1 MDAASGTARALRLR
15 AAALNA
21 VRQYFDGR
29 GYLHVETP
37 VRLATPALE
46 DHIDAIPAAGAWLR
60 TSPELHLK
68 RLLADGLP
76 RIYEIGPCFRA
87 GEEGRRHL
95 PEFTMVEWYA
105 AGMDY
110 GDMIAETEG
119 LVAAILADAAVQRA
133 WPGPL
138 APGVELRAPWERV
151 TVREAYRRHAGWDP
165 LEAYEADR
173 FDLDLVGKVEPALPA
188 GHAVVLM
195 DYPPAAAAL
204 ARCRPGPPPV
214 AERWELYAGGLELA
228 NAFSELTD
236 VAEQRRR
243 FEDCA
248 EGRRRRG
255 QEVYP
260 LDEPFLSALA
270 RGLPASAGVA
280 LGFDRLLML
289 LTGTR
294 DIGEVRAFVPPVPR
308 GAAESPPRH

>member
-1 MDAASGTARALRLR
+1 MDAASGTARTLRFR
-15 AAALNA
+15 AAALHA
-21 VRQYFDGR
+21 VRRFFDGR

-37 VRLATPALE
+37 LRVATPALE

-60 TSPELHLK
+60 TSPEFHLK
-68 RLLADGLP
+68 RLLAEGLP
-76 RIYEIGPCFRA
+76 RVYEIGSCFRA

-105 AGMDY
+105 AGLDY
-110 GDMIAETEG
+110 RDMIAETEA
-119 LVAAILADAAVQRA
+119 LVAAILADEAVRAAWER
-133 WPGPL
+133 PL
-138 APGVELRAPWERV
+138 APGVDLRAPWMRL
-151 TVREAYRRHAGWDP
+151 TVGEAYRRHAGWDP
-165 LEAYEADR
+165 VAAFDADR

-188 GHAVVLM
+188 DRALVLM

-204 ARCRPGPPPV
+204 SRCRPGPPPV
-214 AERWELYAGGLELA
+214 AERWEWYAGGLELA

-236 VAEQRRR
+236 PAEQRRR
-243 FEDCA
+243 FEACA

-260 LDEPFLSALA
+260 LDEPFLAALE

-294 DIGEVRAFVPPVPR
+294 DIGDVRAFVPPVPR
-308 GAAESPPRH
+308 G